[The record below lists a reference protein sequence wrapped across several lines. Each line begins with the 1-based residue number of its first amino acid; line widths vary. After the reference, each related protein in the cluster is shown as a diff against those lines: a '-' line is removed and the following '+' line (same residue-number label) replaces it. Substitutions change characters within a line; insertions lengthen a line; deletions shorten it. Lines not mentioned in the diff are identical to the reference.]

1 MRSSPNNRLN
11 AIMEALLAA
20 HDDAQRLSRS
30 SLHRMPE
37 FFMAMR
43 VADYFAVH
51 FDNFGYRL
59 EAQVKRTFEAS
70 DMRVDDITEL
80 LQEPDLR
87 ADGRFD
93 LVLHTGKRGRTAH
106 ILEFKRG
113 DAMRGLI
120 SDIRRLAKVSRHAGR
135 HSLKTNYLVLTRR
148 CPSNRDTTGRLI
160 ERIGNRLHAEGLD
173 DLDVNLVAS
182 EPQHPFLNHDHLP
195 MANRAF
201 QIVILEVQG

>member
-37 FFMAMR
+37 FFIATR
-43 VADYFAVH
+43 VADHFAEH

-70 DMRVDDITEL
+70 DMQVDDITEL
-80 LQEPDLR
+80 LREPDLR
-87 ADGRFD
+87 LDMA
-93 LVLHTGKRGRTAH
+93 LHTA
-106 ILEFKRG
+106 
-113 DAMRGLI
+113 D
-120 SDIRRLAKVSRHAGR
+120 
-135 HSLKTNYLVLTRR
+135 
-148 CPSNRDTTGRLI
+148 
-160 ERIGNRLHAEGLD
+160 LD
-173 DLDVNLVAS
+173 ELDVNLVAS
-182 EPQHPFLNHDHLP
+182 EPLGPYLNHDHLP

-201 QIVILEVQG
+201 QIVILEIQE